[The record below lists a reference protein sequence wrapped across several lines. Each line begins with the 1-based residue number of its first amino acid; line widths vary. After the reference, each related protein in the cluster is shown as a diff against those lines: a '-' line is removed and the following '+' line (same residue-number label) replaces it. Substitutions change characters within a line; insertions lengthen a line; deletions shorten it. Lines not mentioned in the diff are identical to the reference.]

1 MVDLLNY
8 LVMKYPTSLVS
19 VLFGSV
25 IPSLLRLNLVKSLFK
40 SCNNLIIKCIVV
52 KTISVSSTICMQ
64 IYKEI
69 YI

>member
-25 IPSLLRLNLVKSLFK
+25 IPSLLCLNLVKSLFK